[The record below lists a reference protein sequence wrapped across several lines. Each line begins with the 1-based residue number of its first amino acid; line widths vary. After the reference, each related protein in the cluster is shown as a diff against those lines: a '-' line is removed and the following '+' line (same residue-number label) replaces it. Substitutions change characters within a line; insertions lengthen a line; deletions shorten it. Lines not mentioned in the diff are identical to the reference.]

1 MKHITSKQ
9 AYLRLAAITMLL
21 MGTVSANAQYYM
33 NVFKKNGTK
42 VEFLISDLD
51 SVTFS
56 SYVSPVIP
64 VNKKYL
70 SKLSRTYVENYD
82 ADGVIESF
90 TFTFRYDNQN
100 RVSAILSNDGTVKL
114 DYSQSGSIL
123 VKSEENDTLS
133 LFQLDNNG
141 YTNTIKYPG
150 SSSKVVV
157 EYDGEYISRFAS
169 GPVSGEPE
177 PGHIYFSYDYVH
189 ANGVLTHMIINEY
202 DFELPYRYNYL
213 NPAINVDVDWLI
225 FTGGG
230 VETAPMWLGYCGKI
244 SDRLFEFPI
253 GFLKTNRSSMHGSN
267 TDKEPGTYHYEHKY
281 YSLANDYLTGGG
293 NVTITNDSDGCPL
306 SITYSLNVEEY
317 IHSYDYVV
325 EVDTIAIKDGEAIT
339 HRIEHMV
346 SGTERDEPT
355 GNVVGTNDVVYSFEY
370 KQ

>member
-1 MKHITSKQ
+1 MKHIASRQ
-9 AYLRLAAITMLL
+9 AYLRLAAITLLL
-21 MGTVSANAQYYM
+21 MGTLSAYAQYYM
-33 NVFKKNGTK
+33 NVFQKNGTNVK
-42 VEFLISDLD
+42 YLVSDLD

-64 VNKKYL
+64 VNKKYV

-82 ADGVIESF
+82 ANAAIESF

-100 RVSAILSNDGTVKL
+100 RVSAISSNDGTVKL

-123 VKSEENDTLS
+123 LKSEENDTLS
-133 LFQLDNNG
+133 LFQLGNNG
-141 YTNTIKYPG
+141 YTNTIKFPG
-150 SSSKVVV
+150 SSEKVAV

-177 PGHIYFSYDYVH
+177 YFSYDYVH
-189 ANGVLTHMIINEY
+189 ANGVLTHMIFNGY

-253 GFLKTNRSSMHGSN
+253 TFYQHSSMNGSS

-281 YSLANDYLTGGG
+281 YSLAITGGG

-346 SGTERDEPT
+346 SGTKRDEPT
-355 GNVVGTNDVVYSFEY
+355 GNIVGTNDIVYSFEY
-370 KQ
+370 KE